1 VAEQR
6 AVAGTRL
13 DPRVLSPPAAGRLP
27 RRRGGGGRRPG
38 DGRRATGDGQARG
51 SASAQAVAEQAATN
65 PRHSRGGGC
74 WRQCGWWMTDW
85 ASRRQERGSAGR
97 ESESVGGILGLL

>member
-27 RRRGGGGRRPG
+27 RRRSGGGHRP
-38 DGRRATGDGQARG
+38 GDGQARG

-85 ASRRQERGSAGR
+85 ASHRQERGSTGR

>member
-27 RRRGGGGRRPG
+27 CRRGGGGPRPG
-38 DGRRATGDGQARG
+38 GGQARG

>member
-1 VAEQR
+1 V
-6 AVAGTRL
+6 G
-13 DPRVLSPPAAGRLP
+13 AAG
-27 RRRGGGGRRPG
+27 G
-38 DGRRATGDGQARG
+38 RATGGGQARG

-85 ASRRQERGSAGR
+85 ASRRQEWGSAGR